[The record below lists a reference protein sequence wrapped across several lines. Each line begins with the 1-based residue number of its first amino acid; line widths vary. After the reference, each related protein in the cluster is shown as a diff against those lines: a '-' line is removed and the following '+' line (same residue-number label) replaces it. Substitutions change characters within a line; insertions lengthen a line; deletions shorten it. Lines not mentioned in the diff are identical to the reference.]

1 MKTKISRSILYV
13 LIPILIIFSSCEDFI
28 EVDPPFNMINSDIV
42 FNDERTAQAALLNVY
57 SKIRTSGFLS
67 GSFEGAGCLLG
78 CYTDE
83 LTSYDA
89 INTSFQDFYSLSLT
103 SNHNTITNLW
113 NTTYNQIYD
122 INSVLEGLGKSNS
135 LEPELINQLKSEAL
149 FLRALLHFY
158 LTNTYDAIPYVN
170 TTDYQKNRNIGKES
184 LSKIYLKCLEDLNIA
199 SELISETFV
208 KHRAS
213 KFAIQALKARIYLY
227 SKKWEEAIF
236 YATEVINSNQYTIEP
251 IESRFLKDSK
261 STIWHLQA
269 ATTTANTSE
278 ATTYIFNTVP
288 PSKVALTDSFV
299 QGFKTDDSRKNTW
312 IKQVDENY
320 NYYHPFKYT
329 QDLQTPLS
337 QEYSI
342 VLRIE
347 EMYLIRMEALTNL
360 GNKVEALQDLNFLRE
375 HNNQSFIE
383 DIATIDMNEE
393 IRYQRKYEFFTEFGH
408 RFYDL
413 KRWQL
418 LNDIMIVEKPNW
430 QTIYKTLPL
439 PQKEI
444 QLNPQL
450 LPQNEGYL

>member
-1 MKTKISRSILYV
+1 
-13 LIPILIIFSSCEDFI
+13 
-28 EVDPPFNMINSDIV
+28 
-42 FNDERTAQAALLNVY
+42 
-57 SKIRTSGFLS
+57 
-67 GSFEGAGCLLG
+67 
-78 CYTDE
+78 
-83 LTSYDA
+83 
-89 INTSFQDFYSLSLT
+89 
-103 SNHNTITNLW
+103 
-113 NTTYNQIYD
+113 
-122 INSVLEGLGKSNS
+122 
-135 LEPELINQLKSEAL
+135 
-149 FLRALLHFY
+149 
-158 LTNTYDAIPYVN
+158 
-170 TTDYQKNRNIGKES
+170 
-184 LSKIYLKCLEDLNIA
+184 
-199 SELISETFV
+199 
-208 KHRAS
+208 AS

-383 DIATIDMNEE
+383 DIASIDMNEE

-418 LNDIMIVEKPNW
+418 LNDIMIVEKPKW